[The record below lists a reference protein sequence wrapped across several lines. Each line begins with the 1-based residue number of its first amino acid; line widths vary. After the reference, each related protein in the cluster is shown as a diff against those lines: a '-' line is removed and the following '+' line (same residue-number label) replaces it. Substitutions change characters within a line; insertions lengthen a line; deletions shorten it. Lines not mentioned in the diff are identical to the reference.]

1 MVRGHRGCFVVSEVI
16 AVEDRTNDMPYLLA
30 GPRLGRIENDVRRSD
45 VGRRVHRIRQILDQ
59 E

>member
-1 MVRGHRGCFVVSEVI
+1 VSEVI

>member
-1 MVRGHRGCFVVSEVI
+1 VVRGHRGYFVVSEVI